1 MSLGLKKNELDFEIF
16 PNTNPKTMLFVDA
29 SEYLDANP
37 ERPLLE
43 ITPPGYSKYFLVNIV
58 ARKVNILN
66 ASNIGLNVT
75 LKTSK
80 LTNLSDGVWTL
91 KYKVCPYDKAYIQK
105 YHLRTTILECNMRK
119 IYDFLD
125 DAACDIRNDNKI
137 RQEVVDI
144 MLLIATGKAQ
154 AEEGQPNKASASYQK
169 ANKKVNQLI
178 DKLEGRCND
187 GVSCMQSKHN

>member
-1 MSLGLKKNELDFEIF
+1 MSLGLRKNTLDFEIF
-16 PNTNPKTMLFVDA
+16 PNSNPKTMLFVDA
-29 SEYLDANP
+29 SDYLEEHP

-80 LTNLSDGVWTL
+80 LTDLIDGVYTL

-125 DAACDIRNDNKI
+125 DAECDVKGDTKL
-137 RQEVVDI
+137 RQEIVDI
-144 MLLIATGKAQ
+144 MLLIAKGKAE
-154 AEEGQPNKASASYQK
+154 AEEGKPSRASDSYQK
-169 ANKKVNQLI
+169 AQTKVNKLI
-178 DKLEGRCND
+178 DKLEGRCNN
-187 GVSCMQSKHN
+187 VVPCL